1 MKNVLICYAARRELP
16 EPAELKEFTNIVYG
30 ILNTARLH
38 CAYARVLP
46 AIRCKLQLTTYSN
59 FIAEQKGQS

>member
-30 ILNTARLH
+30 ILNKARLH
-38 CAYARVLP
+38 YAYAR
-46 AIRCKLQLTTYSN
+46 ALQTTTYNVN
-59 FIAEQKGQS
+59 FITEQKG